1 MSPVSI
7 WEAEIKIARG
17 KLRIDGDLIEMSRL
31 SGFAELAV
39 TFEHALIAGRLPLH
53 HHDPFDRLLIGQA
66 SVEDLTIVTRDASFS
81 AYDVPLLA
89 A

>member
-7 WEAEIKIARG
+7 WEAEIKVARG

-31 SGFAELAV
+31 GGFAELAV
-39 TFEHALIAGRLPLH
+39 TFEHALIAGRLPPH

-66 SVEDLTIVTRDASFS
+66 TVEGLTIVTRDARFS
-81 AYDVPLLA
+81 AYDVPVLSA
-89 A
+89 